1 MEEVKLSFANG
12 NEAETANEALL
23 TLEKMKKE
31 DVKGLS
37 LNSLTSQEQKQVLDF
52 VTKIDVT
59 DSNSIISYGSGAQTK
74 IAKFADD
81 TLQNVKTKDTGEAGK
96 LLSDLVVTIKNFDS
110 VSENKGFFANLFSK
124 AKNEID
130 KFVARY
136 NDVEVNIDKITNL
149 LQNHRHIMLKDI
161 AMYDEMYK
169 MNLNY
174 LKELSMYIV
183 AGKEKIKELNNTIVP
198 SMKEKAIQSGDE
210 ADAQRLND
218 LLNAVNRFEKKVYDL
233 QLSRQISLQ
242 MAPQIRLIQNN
253 DAQLADKIQS
263 SIVNSIPL
271 WKNQMVIS
279 LGLANAKAALE
290 AQKKVT
296 DMTNELLKRNSEML
310 KTGTL
315 EIAQESEKGIV
326 SIETIKKTNQD
337 LIEAITGVIEIQ
349 RKGKEERLAAESEIA
364 VIENELK
371 QTLLG
376 MKKQ

>member
-1 MEEVKLSFANG
+1 MEEIKLNFG
-12 NEAETANEALL
+12 NENEVTSNEALT
-23 TLEKMKKE
+23 TLEKMKNE
-31 DVKGLS
+31 DTTGLS
-37 LNSLTSQEQKQVLDF
+37 LNSLTPNEQKQVIEF
-52 VTKIDVT
+52 VKKIDVT
-59 DSNSIISYGSGAQTK
+59 DSNSIIAYGSGAQTK

-110 VSENKGFFANLFSK
+110 IGEEKGFFGKIFSK

-169 MNLNY
+169 MNLAY
-174 LKELSMYIV
+174 LKELSMYII
-183 AGKEKIKELNNTIVP
+183 AGKEKIKELNETVIP
-198 SMKEKAIQSGDE
+198 AMKEKAMQSGDE
-210 ADAQRLND
+210 ADAQKLND

-290 AQKKVT
+290 AQRKVT
-296 DMTNELLKRNSEML
+296 DMTNDLLKKNSEML
-310 KTGTL
+310 KTGTI
-315 EIAQESEKGIV
+315 EIAKESERGIV
-326 SIETIKKTNQD
+326 SIDTIKKTNQD

-349 RKGKEERLAAESEIA
+349 RKGKEERLAAETEIA
-364 VIENELK
+364 QIENELK

-376 MKKQ
+376 MKN

>member
-1 MEEVKLSFANG
+1 MEEIKLNFGDG
-12 NEAETANEALL
+12 NESQTPNEALSS
-23 TLEKMKKE
+23 LEKMKDE
-31 DVKGLS
+31 EPAGLS
-37 LNSLTSQEQKQVLDF
+37 LKSLTPEEQNQILEF
-52 VTKIDVT
+52 VSKINVT
-59 DSNSIISYGSGAQTK
+59 DSNSIISYGAGAQTK

-81 TLQNVKTKDTGEAGK
+81 TLKNVKTKDSGEAGK

-110 VSENKGFFANLFSK
+110 VGENKGFLGNLFGK
-124 AKNEID
+124 VKNEVD
-130 KFVARY
+130 KLVARY
-136 NDVEVNIDKITNL
+136 NDVEVNIDKITSL
-149 LQNHRHIMLKDI
+149 LQNHRHTMLKDI

-169 MNLNY
+169 MNLIY

-183 AGKEKIKELNNTIVP
+183 AGKEKIKELNESVIP
-198 SMKEKAIQSGDE
+198 AMKEKAIQSGDE
-210 ADAQRLND
+210 ADAQKLND
-218 LLNAVNRFEKKVYDL
+218 LINSVNRFEKKVHDL

-290 AQKKVT
+290 SQKKVT
-296 DMTNELLKRNSEML
+296 DMTNELLKKNSEML
-310 KTGTL
+310 KTGTI
-315 EIAQESEKGIV
+315 EIAKESERGIV

-337 LIEAITGVIEIQ
+337 LIETITGVIEIQ
-349 RKGKEERLAAESEIA
+349 RKGKEDRLVAESEIA
-364 VIENELK
+364 QIENELK

-376 MKKQ
+376 IKN

>member
-1 MEEVKLSFANG
+1 M
-12 NEAETANEALL
+12 
-23 TLEKMKKE
+23 
-31 DVKGLS
+31 
-37 LNSLTSQEQKQVLDF
+37 
-52 VTKIDVT
+52 I
-59 DSNSIISYGSGAQTK
+59 
-74 IAKFADD
+74 
-81 TLQNVKTKDTGEAGK
+81 
-96 LLSDLVVTIKNFDS
+96 
-110 VSENKGFFANLFSK
+110 
-124 AKNEID
+124 
-130 KFVARY
+130 
-136 NDVEVNIDKITNL
+136 
-149 LQNHRHIMLKDI
+149 KDI

-169 MNLNY
+169 MNLLY

-183 AGKEKIKELNNTIVP
+183 AGKEKIKEMNETVVP
-198 SMKEKAIQSGDE
+198 AMKEKAIQSGDE
-210 ADAQRLND
+210 ADAQKLND

-296 DMTNELLKRNSEML
+296 DMTNELLKKNSEML

-315 EIAQESEKGIV
+315 EIARESERGIV

-337 LIEAITGVIEIQ
+337 LIEALTGVIEIQ
-349 RKGKEERLAAESEIA
+349 RKGKEERVAAETEIA
-364 VIENELK
+364 LIENELK

-376 MKKQ
+376 MKK

>member
-1 MEEVKLSFANG
+1 MEDIKLNFGDGSESKIPVAT
-12 NEAETANEALL
+12 TAS
-23 TLEKMKKE
+23 LEKVNAE
-31 DVKGLS
+31 ENEGLS
-37 LNSLTSQEQKQVLDF
+37 IKSLTSEEQKQVLDF
-52 VTKIDVT
+52 VSKIDVS

-81 TLQNVKTKDTGEAGK
+81 TLKNVKTKDSGEAGK

-110 VSENKGFFANLFSK
+110 VSESKGFLGNLFSK
-124 AKNEID
+124 AKNEVD

-149 LQNHRHIMLKDI
+149 LQNHRHTMLKDI

-169 MNLNY
+169 MNLLY

-183 AGKEKIKELNNTIVP
+183 AGKEKIKELNETVIP
-198 SMKEKAIQSGDE
+198 TMKEKAIQSGDE
-210 ADAQRLND
+210 ADAQKLND

-233 QLSRQISLQ
+233 QLSRQVSLQ

-290 AQKKVT
+290 AQRKVT
-296 DMTNELLKRNSEML
+296 DMTNELLVRNSEML
-310 KTGTL
+310 KTGTI
-315 EIAQESEKGIV
+315 EVAKESERGIISV
-326 SIETIKKTNQD
+326 ETIKKTNQD
-337 LIEAITGVIEIQ
+337 LIETITGVIAIQ
-349 RKGKEERLAAESEIA
+349 EKGKEERLAAEAEIA
-364 VIENELK
+364 HIENDLK

-376 MKKQ
+376 IKK

>member
-1 MEEVKLSFANG
+1 MEEVKLNFAN
-12 NEAETANEALL
+12 ESKTQSPEEALV
-23 TLEKMKKE
+23 TLEQMKKE

-37 LNSLTSQEQKQVLDF
+37 LNSLTPQEQKQVLEF
-52 VTKIDVT
+52 VNKIDVT
-59 DSNSIISYGSGAQTK
+59 DSNSIIAYGSGAQTK

-110 VSENKGFFANLFSK
+110 VSENKGFFGNLFAK

-169 MNLNY
+169 MNLLY

-183 AGKEKIKELNNTIVP
+183 AGKEKIKEMNDTVVP
-198 SMKEKAIQSGDE
+198 AMKEKAIQSGDE
-210 ADAQRLND
+210 ADAQKLND

-296 DMTNELLKRNSEML
+296 DMTNELLKKNSEML

-315 EIAQESEKGIV
+315 EIARESERGIV

-349 RKGKEERLAAESEIA
+349 RKGKEERVAAESEIA
-364 VIENELK
+364 LIENELK

-376 MKKQ
+376 LKK